1 MESMETYC
9 CFCTLLNVN
18 TSSHSISLGVVL
30 VTHFVTSSTLKRLG
44 QRAVKK
50 TKMEFTVLSYL
61 IALKFRIPETTP
73 IESTSKAVWKMHNF
87 LALLS

>member
-1 MESMETYC
+1 METYC

-30 VTHFVTSSTLKRLG
+30 VPHFVTSSTLKRLG
-44 QRAVKK
+44 LSAESGKK
-50 TKMEFTVLSYL
+50 TGIYSTILSNSVKISDSGNYPDRVRVRL
-61 IALKFRIPETTP
+61 FGKCI
-73 IESTSKAVWKMHNF
+73 NF

>member
-30 VTHFVTSSTLKRLG
+30 VPHFVTSSTLKRLG

-50 TKMEFTVLSYL
+50 LEFTVLSYL

-73 IESTSKAVWKMHNF
+73 IEYE
-87 LALLS
+87 